1 MQAQRRCS
9 STRLLL
15 IFQNLRIVTRTK
27 EGKRKREE
35 LREKK
40 RKYQMERSTSV
51 LWRASLVSLEC
62 EEVTDDGEGKKLG
75 LYRYP

>member
-15 IFQNLRIVTRTK
+15 IFQNLSIVTRNK
-27 EGKRKREE
+27 EGKRKKEQ

-40 RKYQMERSTSV
+40 RKYQTERSTSV
-51 LWRASLVSLEC
+51 LWRASLVSLEY
-62 EEVTDDGEGKKLG
+62 EEVTDDGEGRRLG
-75 LYRYP
+75 SYRYP

>member
-1 MQAQRRCS
+1 MQAQRRYS
-9 STRLLL
+9 STRMLL
-15 IFQNLRIVTRTK
+15 IFRNLSIVTRNK